1 MAPVVVSASRR
12 EKRIGVGALVMRSA
26 FSPGSPGATTAVRR
40 QLLLATLLSAV
51 MVTAV
56 SPASSAYAQNAVAA
70 QAFPDCGP
78 VTDTIYLSPDG
89 AKTVHLMNQYCG
101 YGFGAVQYPFWV
113 VLGNAVAKAGQ
124 EDRVDQF
131 GPEDHVV
138 FKTFSFGPVV
148 SWTDEKSLVITVE
161 DISPIQ
167 KSLHSLDD
175 IRIKYKISEKLSREE
190 YLGRLRDTE
199 PLVLFNRHLEIFQK
213 WAKENAE

>member
-1 MAPVVVSASRR
+1 
-12 EKRIGVGALVMRSA
+12 
-26 FSPGSPGATTAVRR
+26 
-40 QLLLATLLSAV
+40 
-51 MVTAV
+51 
-56 SPASSAYAQNAVAA
+56 
-70 QAFPDCGP
+70 
-78 VTDTIYLSPDG
+78 
-89 AKTVHLMNQYCG
+89 MNQYCG
-101 YGFGAVQYPFWV
+101 YGFGAVQNPFWV

-175 IRIKYKISEKLSREE
+175 IRIKYKISENFPGKSIWAAC
-190 YLGRLRDTE
+190 
-199 PLVLFNRHLEIFQK
+199 EIPSH
-213 WAKENAE
+213 WCCLIVT